1 MRKVVFKELE
11 RALLGFN
18 QKYFRARHVVL
29 IERACLGPI
38 SSTTKI
44 KQKCFKQIAVP
55 AEGCSVSAF
64 SGDLLRSDSEQ
75 ESLP

>member
-55 AEGCSVSAF
+55 AEGLFCVSVLW
-64 SGDLLRSDSEQ
+64 GPVKIRQ
-75 ESLP
+75 